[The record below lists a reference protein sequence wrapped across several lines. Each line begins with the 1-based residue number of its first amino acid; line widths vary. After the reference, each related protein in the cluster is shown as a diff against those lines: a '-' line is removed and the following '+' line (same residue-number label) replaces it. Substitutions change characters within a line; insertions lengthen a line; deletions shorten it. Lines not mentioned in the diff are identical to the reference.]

1 MSEITCEIKKEL
13 GVIAKT
19 SITGWQKLLCIVSW
33 NGNPPKVD
41 IREWSPDRMKMSRGI
56 TLDYEEARL
65 VGKLL
70 AEEFSN
76 EERKGE
82 RHEL

>member
-1 MSEITCEIKKEL
+1 MAGIKYEIKGHLGVLAEKNSGWKKEL
-13 GVIAKT
+13 N
-19 SITGWQKLLCIVSW
+19 LVSW
-33 NGNPPKVD
+33 NDAEAKLD